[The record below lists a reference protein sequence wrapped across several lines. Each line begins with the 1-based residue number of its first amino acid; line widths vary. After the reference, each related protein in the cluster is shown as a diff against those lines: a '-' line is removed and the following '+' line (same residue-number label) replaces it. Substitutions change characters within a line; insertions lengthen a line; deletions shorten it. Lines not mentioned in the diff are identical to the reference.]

1 MDSDLL
7 FNISLTLNAIRD
19 SLSSSTGLK
28 SAIPVISGLGGV
40 ALGFSLN
47 TLKDALGKKSEKSNK
62 LKCINFEVSDIK
74 DNAFH
79 GIKNCMKF
87 YDDYFVSDGGT
98 VDFDM
103 TVEAV
108 TMCFESLYPSIV
120 TSLSDQQRD
129 NLTKTYMHLSHV
141 AENKRKLMVEMA
153 EKKLS
158 NNRKENY
165 AMVLLNAYTYTYY
178 SAECYLDN
186 VKSGDVSI
194 LSIAKRIGIETKSLD
209 MATKM
214 EGVN

>member
-7 FNISLTLNAIRD
+7 FNISLTLNGIRD
-19 SLSSSTGLK
+19 SLNASSGLK

-47 TLKDALGKKSEKSNK
+47 ALKDAVGKKKEKSNK
-62 LKCINFEVSDIK
+62 LRCIKYEVSDIK
-74 DNAFH
+74 NNAFE

-87 YDDYFVSDGGT
+87 YDDYYVCDGDR

-108 TMCFESLYPSIV
+108 TMCFDSLYPSIV

-129 NLTKTYMHLSHV
+129 NLTKTYMHLSHA

-158 NNRKENY
+158 NSRKENY

-186 VKSGDVSI
+186 VKSGEISI
-194 LSIAKRIGIETKSLD
+194 LSLAKRIGIETKAFD
-209 MATKM
+209 MAKQI
-214 EGVN
+214 EGEN